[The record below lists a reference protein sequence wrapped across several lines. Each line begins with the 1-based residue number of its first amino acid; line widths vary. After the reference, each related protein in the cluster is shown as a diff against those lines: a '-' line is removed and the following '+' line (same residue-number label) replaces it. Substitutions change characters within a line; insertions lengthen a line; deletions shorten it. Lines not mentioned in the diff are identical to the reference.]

1 MNYPLISEYIEAIRS
16 AEDNFDKLSNL
27 RPVLDSNGNP
37 IMSSGNFAVVFKM
50 KDIVTD
56 RLFAVKCFI
65 KNQEGRSERY
75 AKIADELQYV
85 SSPYILHVR
94 YLEREFFVD
103 SANCDEEEFPVLV
116 MDWVNGQPLDAY
128 LRQHLD
134 DTYDLQML
142 AYSFCRMGAWL
153 LSQPFAHG
161 DLKPDNILVRDDG
174 TLVLVDY
181 DGMFVPS
188 MEGETAMETGSP
200 DFRHPLRT
208 EQSFNE
214 HIDDFSIATIALS
227 LKAISLN
234 PQLFHQYAA
243 SDRLLFSASDYLN
256 IGQSP
261 ALKDIVSLSSNAEL
275 ATILAAFHLAMAN
288 NDLSMVSFRIF
299 MFNKPE
305 KKVITLLST
314 DITDEERKNAI
325 EDDYGVK
332 YTADGLKL
340 IRAPHD
346 ITAYII
352 KKGTQVIGKGAFLE
366 CSSLQ
371 SITIPNSVTNIGDS
385 AFRWCL
391 SLKSIT
397 IPNSVTNIGDSA
409 FEMCLSLQS
418 ITIPN
423 SVTSI
428 GDGAFRWCSSLQSIT
443 IPNSVINIG
452 KFAFERC
459 SSLQSI
465 TIPNSVISI
474 GERAFEGCSAL
485 QSITIPNSVTSI
497 GDATFNE
504 CYSLRK
510 IVLNNSKYFIH
521 GQLLLRSD
529 GHILSCWSK
538 ATNINISNS
547 VISIGNRA
555 FAWCSSLESITI
567 PNSVTSIG
575 DWAFEGCSSLQSIT
589 IPNSVTSIG
598 DCAFEGCS
606 ALQSITIPNSVTSIG
621 DCAFEMCLSLQSITI
636 PNSVTSIGDCA
647 FLECSSLQS
656 ITIPHSVINIGKE
669 VFYNC
674 TSLKEIRIMKGSRTK
689 VLKLLGGKYE
699 DKLVEI

>member
-27 RPVLDSNGNP
+27 CPVLDGNGNP

-116 MDWVNGQPLDAY
+116 MDWVDGQPLDAY

-134 DTYDLQML
+134 DTYGLQML

-261 ALKDIVSLSSNAEL
+261 ALKDIVSLSSDAEL

-340 IRAPHD
+340 IRAPHYT
-346 ITAYII
+346 TAYII
-352 KKGTQVIGKGAFLE
+352 KNGTQVIGKHAFFECSSLE
-366 CSSLQ
+366 SITIPNSVTNIGDLAFGGCSSLQSIIIPNSVTSIGKCAFGGCSSLQ
-371 SITIPNSVTNIGDS
+371 SITIPNSVTSIGKG
-385 AFRWCL
+385 AFVRCS
-391 SLKSIT
+391 SLQSIT
-397 IPNSVTNIGDSA
+397 IPNSVTSIGKGA
-409 FEMCLSLQS
+409 FLRCLSLQS

-428 GDGAFRWCSSLQSIT
+428 GVAAF
-443 IPNSVINIG
+443 NG
-452 KFAFERC
+452 
-459 SSLQSI
+459 
-465 TIPNSVISI
+465 
-474 GERAFEGCSAL
+474 
-485 QSITIPNSVTSI
+485 
-497 GDATFNE
+497 

-547 VISIGNRA
+547 V
-555 FAWCSSLESITI
+555 
-567 PNSVTSIG
+567 TSIG
-575 DWAFEGCSSLQSIT
+575 ERAFNGCSSLQSIT
-589 IPNSVTSIG
+589 IPNSVTNIGKEVFYDCSSLQSITIPNSVTNIG
-598 DCAFEGCS
+598 KGAFWRCS
-606 ALQSITIPNSVTSIG
+606 SLKSITIPNSVTSIG
-621 DCAFEMCLSLQSITI
+621 DSAF
-636 PNSVTSIGDCA
+636 GG
-647 FLECSSLQS
+647 CS
-656 ITIPHSVINIGKE
+656 
-669 VFYNC
+669 
-674 TSLKEIRIMKGSRTK
+674 SLKEIRIMKGSRTK
-689 VLKLLGGKYE
+689 VLKLLGGEYE

>member
-37 IMSSGNFAVVFKM
+37 IMSSGNFAVVLKM

-116 MDWVNGQPLDAY
+116 MDWVDGQPLDAY

-134 DTYDLQML
+134 DTYGLQML

-188 MEGETAMETGSP
+188 MKGETATETGSP

-243 SDRLLFSASDYLN
+243 SDSLLFSPSDYLN

-261 ALKDIVSLSSNAEL
+261 ALKDIVSLSSDAEL

-340 IRAPHD
+340 ISAPHD

-352 KKGTQVIGKGAFLE
+352 KKGTQVIGKRAFRE
-366 CSSLQ
+366 YSSLQ
-371 SITIPNSVTNIGDS
+371 SITIPNSVTN
-385 AFRWCL
+385 
-391 SLKSIT
+391 
-397 IPNSVTNIGDSA
+397 
-409 FEMCLSLQS
+409 
-418 ITIPN
+418 
-423 SVTSI
+423 
-428 GDGAFRWCSSLQSIT
+428 
-443 IPNSVINIG
+443 
-452 KFAFERC
+452 
-459 SSLQSI
+459 
-465 TIPNSVISI
+465 I

-485 QSITIPNSVTSI
+485 QSITIPNSVISI
-497 GDATFNE
+497 GDATFNR
-504 CYSLRK
+504 CYGLRK

-547 VISIGNRA
+547 VTSIGNGA
-555 FAWCSSLESITI
+555 FTW
-567 PNSVTSIG
+567 
-575 DWAFEGCSSLQSIT
+575 CSSLQSIT
-589 IPNSVTSIG
+589 IPNSVTIIG
-598 DCAFEGCS
+598 KGAFWR
-606 ALQSITIPNSVTSIG
+606 
-621 DCAFEMCLSLQSITI
+621 CLSLQSITI
-636 PNSVTSIGDCA
+636 PNSVTSIRDSA
-647 FLECSSLQS
+647 FGGCS
-656 ITIPHSVINIGKE
+656 
-669 VFYNC
+669 
-674 TSLKEIRIMKGSRTK
+674 SLKEIRIRKGSRTK
-689 VLKLLGGKYE
+689 VLKLLGGEYE

>member
-27 RPVLDSNGNP
+27 RPVLDGNGNP

-116 MDWVNGQPLDAY
+116 MDWVDGQPLDAY

-261 ALKDIVSLSSNAEL
+261 ALKDIVSLSSDAEL

-332 YTADGLKL
+332 YTAGGLKL
-340 IRAPHD
+340 ISAPND
-346 ITAYII
+346 TIAYII
-352 KKGTQVIGKGAFLE
+352 KKGTQVIGKGAFRK
-366 CSSLQ
+366 CS
-371 SITIPNSVTNIGDS
+371 
-385 AFRWCL
+385 
-391 SLKSIT
+391 
-397 IPNSVTNIGDSA
+397 
-409 FEMCLSLQS
+409 SLQS

-428 GDGAFRWCSSLQSIT
+428 GNSAFW
-443 IPNSVINIG
+443 
-452 KFAFERC
+452 E
-459 SSLQSI
+459 
-465 TIPNSVISI
+465 
-474 GERAFEGCSAL
+474 
-485 QSITIPNSVTSI
+485 
-497 GDATFNE
+497 
-504 CYSLRK
+504 
-510 IVLNNSKYFIH
+510 
-521 GQLLLRSD
+521 
-529 GHILSCWSK
+529 
-538 ATNINISNS
+538 
-547 VISIGNRA
+547 
-555 FAWCSSLESITI
+555 CSSLESITI

-575 DWAFEGCSSLQSIT
+575 KRAFEGCS
-589 IPNSVTSIG
+589 
-598 DCAFEGCS
+598 
-606 ALQSITIPNSVTSIG
+606 
-621 DCAFEMCLSLQSITI
+621 SLQSITI

-656 ITIPHSVINIGKE
+656 ITIPNSVTNIGE
-669 VFYNC
+669 GLFYYC

>member
-27 RPVLDSNGNP
+27 RPVLDGNGNP

-305 KKVITLLST
+305 KKVITLST
-314 DITDEERKNAI
+314 DITEEERKNAI

-340 IRAPHD
+340 IRAPYD

-352 KKGTQVIGKGAFLE
+352 KKGTQVIGK
-366 CSSLQ
+366 
-371 SITIPNSVTNIGDS
+371 
-385 AFRWCL
+385 
-391 SLKSIT
+391 
-397 IPNSVTNIGDSA
+397 
-409 FEMCLSLQS
+409 
-418 ITIPN
+418 
-423 SVTSI
+423 
-428 GDGAFRWCSSLQSIT
+428 
-443 IPNSVINIG
+443 
-452 KFAFERC
+452 
-459 SSLQSI
+459 
-465 TIPNSVISI
+465 
-474 GERAFEGCSAL
+474 RAFFE
-485 QSITIPNSVTSI
+485 
-497 GDATFNE
+497 
-504 CYSLRK
+504 
-510 IVLNNSKYFIH
+510 
-521 GQLLLRSD
+521 
-529 GHILSCWSK
+529 
-538 ATNINISNS
+538 
-547 VISIGNRA
+547 
-555 FAWCSSLESITI
+555 CSSLESITI

-575 DWAFEGCSSLQSIT
+575 EGALGWCSSLQSITIPNSVTSIGESAFEECSSLQSIT

-598 DCAFEGCS
+598 DRAFWRCS
-606 ALQSITIPNSVTSIG
+606 
-621 DCAFEMCLSLQSITI
+621 SLQSITI
-636 PNSVTSIGDCA
+636 PNSVTSIGDWA
-647 FLECSSLQS
+647 FGFCSSLQS
-656 ITIPHSVINIGKE
+656 ITIPNSVTNIGE
-669 VFYNC
+669 GLFYYC

-689 VLKLLGGKYE
+689 VLKLLGGEYE

>member
-27 RPVLDSNGNP
+27 RPVLDGNGNP

-103 SANCDEEEFPVLV
+103 SANCDEEEFPVLI
-116 MDWVNGQPLDAY
+116 MDWVDGQPLDAY

-134 DTYDLQML
+134 DTYGLQML

-188 MEGETAMETGSP
+188 MKGETATETGSP

-261 ALKDIVSLSSNAEL
+261 ALKDIVSLSSDAEL

-340 IRAPHD
+340 IRAPHYT
-346 ITAYII
+346 TAYII
-352 KKGTQVIGKGAFLE
+352 KNGTQVIGKHAFFECSSLE
-366 CSSLQ
+366 SITIPNSVTNIGDLAFGGCSSLQSIIIPNSVTIIGKCAFGGCSSLQ
-371 SITIPNSVTNIGDS
+371 SITIPNSVTSIGKG
-385 AFRWCL
+385 AFLR
-391 SLKSIT
+391 
-397 IPNSVTNIGDSA
+397 
-409 FEMCLSLQS
+409 CLSLQS

-428 GDGAFRWCSSLQSIT
+428 GVAAF
-443 IPNSVINIG
+443 NG
-452 KFAFERC
+452 
-459 SSLQSI
+459 
-465 TIPNSVISI
+465 
-474 GERAFEGCSAL
+474 
-485 QSITIPNSVTSI
+485 
-497 GDATFNE
+497 

-547 VISIGNRA
+547 V
-555 FAWCSSLESITI
+555 
-567 PNSVTSIG
+567 TSIG
-575 DWAFEGCSSLQSIT
+575 DGAFRLCSSLQSIT

-598 DCAFEGCS
+598 EWAFSFCS
-606 ALQSITIPNSVTSIG
+606 
-621 DCAFEMCLSLQSITI
+621 SLQSITI
-636 PNSVTSIGDCA
+636 PNSV
-647 FLECSSLQS
+647 
-656 ITIPHSVINIGKE
+656 INIGKE
-669 VFYNC
+669 VFFSC

>member
-27 RPVLDSNGNP
+27 RPVLDGNGNP

-116 MDWVNGQPLDAY
+116 MDWVDGQPLDAY

-134 DTYDLQML
+134 DTYGLQML

-188 MEGETAMETGSP
+188 IEGETAMETGSP

-214 HIDDFSIATIALS
+214 HIDDFSLATIALS

-261 ALKDIVSLSSNAEL
+261 ALKDIVSLSSDAEL

-325 EDDYGVK
+325 EDDYRVK

-340 IRAPHD
+340 ISAPHD
-346 ITAYII
+346 TTAYII
-352 KKGTQVIGKGAFLE
+352 KNGTQVIGNQAF
-366 CSSLQ
+366 
-371 SITIPNSVTNIGDS
+371 D
-385 AFRWCL
+385 R
-391 SLKSIT
+391 
-397 IPNSVTNIGDSA
+397 
-409 FEMCLSLQS
+409 
-418 ITIPN
+418 
-423 SVTSI
+423 
-428 GDGAFRWCSSLQSIT
+428 
-443 IPNSVINIG
+443 
-452 KFAFERC
+452 
-459 SSLQSI
+459 
-465 TIPNSVISI
+465 
-474 GERAFEGCSAL
+474 
-485 QSITIPNSVTSI
+485 
-497 GDATFNE
+497 
-504 CYSLRK
+504 
-510 IVLNNSKYFIH
+510 
-521 GQLLLRSD
+521 
-529 GHILSCWSK
+529 
-538 ATNINISNS
+538 
-547 VISIGNRA
+547 
-555 FAWCSSLESITI
+555 CSSLESITI
-567 PNSVTSIG
+567 PDTVTGIY
-575 DWAFEGCSSLQSIT
+575 DL
-589 IPNSVTSIG
+589 
-598 DCAFEGCS
+598 
-606 ALQSITIPNSVTSIG
+606 
-621 DCAFEMCLSLQSITI
+621 
-636 PNSVTSIGDCA
+636 A
-647 FLECSSLQS
+647 FLECRKLTSVRIPDSVNTISARAFLRCSGLEEVQFGKGVEYVGEEAFMNCALLSSVK
-656 ITIPHSVINIGKE
+656 IGESVRGIGKYAFRYCYGLE
-669 VFYNC
+669 RI
-674 TSLKEIRIMKGSRTK
+674 EIPVSVTTINSNAFEACNNLTIYAEATEQPSGWDVNWNYSGCPVNWGYKG
-689 VLKLLGGKYE
+689 E
-699 DKLVEI
+699 

>member
-27 RPVLDSNGNP
+27 RPVLDGNGNP

-116 MDWVNGQPLDAY
+116 MDWVDGQPLDAY

-134 DTYDLQML
+134 DTYGLQML
-142 AYSFCRMGAWL
+142 AYRFCKMGAWL

-188 MEGETAMETGSP
+188 MKGETATETGSP

-261 ALKDIVSLSSNAEL
+261 ALKDIVSLSSDAEL

-340 IRAPHD
+340 ISAPHD

-352 KKGTQVIGKGAFLE
+352 KKGTQVIGKSAFDGCSSLQSITIPNSVTSIGDYAFFWCSSLQSITIPNSVISIGDGTFFKCLSLQSITIPNSVISIGDGTFNGCSALQSITIPNSVQCIGDNAFGWCSALQSITIPNSVTNIGERAFGGCSSLQSITIPNSVTNIGESAFEE

-371 SITIPNSVTNIGDS
+371 SITIPNSVTNIGVR
-385 AFRWCL
+385 AF
-391 SLKSIT
+391 S
-397 IPNSVTNIGDSA
+397 
-409 FEMCLSLQS
+409 
-418 ITIPN
+418 
-423 SVTSI
+423 
-428 GDGAFRWCSSLQSIT
+428 
-443 IPNSVINIG
+443 
-452 KFAFERC
+452 RC

-474 GERAFEGCSAL
+474 G
-485 QSITIPNSVTSI
+485 
-497 GDATFNE
+497 DATFNG
-504 CYSLRK
+504 CYGLRK

-547 VISIGNRA
+547 VISIGNYA
-555 FAWCSSLESITI
+555 FWECSSLQTITI

-575 DWAFEGCSSLQSIT
+575 DWAFSWCS
-589 IPNSVTSIG
+589 
-598 DCAFEGCS
+598 
-606 ALQSITIPNSVTSIG
+606 
-621 DCAFEMCLSLQSITI
+621 
-636 PNSVTSIGDCA
+636 
-647 FLECSSLQS
+647 
-656 ITIPHSVINIGKE
+656 
-669 VFYNC
+669 
-674 TSLKEIRIMKGSRTK
+674 SLKEIRIMKGSRTK
-689 VLKLLGGKYE
+689 VLKLLGGEYE